1 MHQDFFIFI
10 TDLFVVFCFDE
21 NFDDLEI
28 NVRAPSGQ
36 EPDCLQLR
44 LPGLPQRGSLAVEF
58 VEPGV
63 EFDNLLDCPGGGLLE
78 LASVQDVDE
87 APGDDGLGGQL
98 QLETILMNTRNSVE
112 FIMFI
117 ASSVPLVENYY

>member
-1 MHQDFFIFI
+1 M
-10 TDLFVVFCFDE
+10 
-21 NFDDLEI
+21 
-28 NVRAPSGQ
+28 
-36 EPDCLQLR
+36 
-44 LPGLPQRGSLAVEF
+44 EF

-63 EFDNLLDCPGGGLLE
+63 EFDNLLDSPGGGLLE
-78 LASVQDVDE
+78 LAPVEDVDE

-98 QLETILMNTRNSVE
+98 QLEIILLITRSSAD

>member
-1 MHQDFFIFI
+1 M
-10 TDLFVVFCFDE
+10 
-21 NFDDLEI
+21 EI
-28 NVRAPSGQ
+28 
-36 EPDCLQLR
+36 
-44 LPGLPQRGSLAVEF
+44 

-63 EFDNLLDCPGGGLLE
+63 ESDYLLHCPGGRLLQ
-78 LASVQDVDE
+78 LASVEDVDE

-98 QLETILMNTRNSVE
+98 QLETILLNTRSSVD

>member
-63 EFDNLLDCPGGGLLE
+63 ELDYLLDSPGGRLLE
-78 LASVQDVDE
+78 LAPVEDVDE

>member
-1 MHQDFFIFI
+1 M
-10 TDLFVVFCFDE
+10 
-21 NFDDLEI
+21 
-28 NVRAPSGQ
+28 
-36 EPDCLQLR
+36 
-44 LPGLPQRGSLAVEF
+44 EF

-63 EFDNLLDCPGGGLLE
+63 EFDYLLHCPGGRLLE

-98 QLETILMNTRNSVE
+98 QLETILLNTRSFVD
-112 FIMFI
+112 FIMYI

>member
-1 MHQDFFIFI
+1 M
-10 TDLFVVFCFDE
+10 
-21 NFDDLEI
+21 
-28 NVRAPSGQ
+28 
-36 EPDCLQLR
+36 
-44 LPGLPQRGSLAVEF
+44 EF

-63 EFDNLLDCPGGGLLE
+63 ELDYLLDCPGGRLLE
-78 LASVQDVDE
+78 LAPVQDVDE